1 MMTASRSAGSAT
13 GRASASASDGHGSAS
28 GLGDVQRRNYMHCR
42 SSQITEQGSGG
53 GGATGNSSSCRSVG
67 TGRVGGRCWNLL
79 RIIIFVRLLVGHA
92 VWYLFFYVCT
102 SESRYVLPL
111 CEERWLVWQG
121 TTWPA
126 DADAVALPCFALF
139 AEMSWFPQ
147 SGPNG
152 RNHHPEVRRGGN
164 EELHLWPHLTSDLMT
179 SSFGHFS
186 LSSNSASCLLPPALA
201 SCLAFCLAPLA
212 RPPAPDHGPSS
223 GPEAE
228 AGGIFGRVGYHA
240 PDDAQSEAEAES
252 RTSGQGGLL
261 RSGRQ

>member
-1 MMTASRSAGSAT
+1 MRRCRCWSMVPPRRGRFVMMTASRCAGSAT

-53 GGATGNSSSCRSVG
+53 GGTGSSGSSSVG

-111 CEERWLVWQG
+111 SVRSDGWFGKVQPGLLMPMPPLCL
-121 TTWPA
+121 
-126 DADAVALPCFALF
+126 ALLF

-164 EELHLWPHLTSDLMT
+164 EELHLWPHLTSDFAIQQ
-179 SSFGHFS
+179 SDQ
-186 LSSNSASCLLPPALA
+186 NSCLFA
-201 SCLAFCLAPLA
+201 SSVEIDEF
-212 RPPAPDHGPSS
+212 
-223 GPEAE
+223 
-228 AGGIFGRVGYHA
+228 
-240 PDDAQSEAEAES
+240 
-252 RTSGQGGLL
+252 T
-261 RSGRQ
+261 